1 MPNSVSAK
9 KSLRQSQERRLAN
22 RSVRSTLRT
31 QVKKLRAAIAAGD
44 AEKCDAEYKTVQKKL
59 DKAAASNLIHA
70 NTAAR
75 SKARLVK
82 AIKAV
87 KAKAKG

>member
-22 RSVRSTLRT
+22 RSVRTSLRT
-31 QVKKLRAAIAAGD
+31 QIKKVRAAITAGD

-70 NTAAR
+70 NAAA
-75 SKARLVK
+75 STKARLAK
-82 AIKAV
+82 AIKGV
-87 KAKAKG
+87 KAKAQG